1 MIILL
6 LILFAAAMI
15 LAVYTFI
22 YSLIVS
28 LMIIVDSGFE
38 RSIVCDCNGGEYILP
53 LNLKR
58 I

>member
-1 MIILL
+1 
-6 LILFAAAMI
+6 MI

-38 RSIVCDCNGGEYILP
+38 RSIVGDGNGGE
-53 LNLKR
+53 
-58 I
+58 